1 MSGGVVS
8 WWFLLCVVAALNVVA
23 WFLAAVLL
31 ERRKAALSTDS
42 YAACRMQLILSGAYV
57 FGCAFRSVLP
67 VYDIPR
73 ICLFDTWLSDVI
85 VGRSIA
91 TVAELCFAGQWALML
106 RAIARSTG
114 SAAVRVVSYVLVP
127 LIATAEACSWYA
139 VLTTLNLG
147 HVAENSLWAI
157 SATLVIAAMMTIV
170 PGYAAARRRR
180 LVVWCM
186 AGVVYV
192 GFMFFVDVPMYW
204 SRYVADEAHG
214 RHYLSIA
221 QGFAA
226 ASGHRVVSYRWDD
239 WQSEVPWMTLYFS
252 GGVWL
257 SLSLVYAR
265 VPGKRVAHS
274 AGGPVRLVRAYGSRG
289 KAE

>member
-8 WWFLLCVVAALNVVA
+8 WWLFLCVLAALNVVA
-23 WFLAAVLL
+23 WSVAAVSL
-31 ERRKAALSTDS
+31 ERRKATMAGES
-42 YAACRMQLILSGAYV
+42 YAACRLQLILSGAYV

-85 VGRSIA
+85 VGRSVA
-91 TVAELCFAGQWALML
+91 TIAELCFAGQWALML
-106 RAIARSTG
+106 RATARSTG
-114 SAAVRVVSYVLVP
+114 NTAVRFVSQVLVP
-127 LIATAEACSWYA
+127 LIVTAEACSWYA
-139 VLTTLNLG
+139 VLTTFNLG
-147 HVAENSLWAI
+147 HVAENSIWAI

-180 LVVWCM
+180 LVMWCT

-192 GFMFFVDVPMYW
+192 GFMFLVDVPMYW
-204 SRYVADEAHG
+204 SRYIADEAQG
-214 RHYLSIA
+214 RHYLSVA
-221 QGFAA
+221 QGLADAA
-226 ASGHRVVSYRWDD
+226 GNRVVSYRWDD
-239 WQSEVPWMTLYFS
+239 WKNEVPWMTLYFS

-257 SLSLVYAR
+257 SISLVYAR
-265 VPGKRVAHS
+265 VPAGRVTHG
-274 AGGPVRLVRAYGSRG
+274 AGARVRLVRAYGSRG